1 MLYEMMHVGAM
12 GTRWGWG
19 WGWGR
24 GSHLG
29 LQSMMMAAIS
39 APPGVLGALATA
51 TPKTHREL
59 PLSSSWTEQEI

>member
-1 MLYEMMHVGAM
+1 MMHVGAM

-19 WGWGR
+19 R
-24 GSHLG
+24 VSHLG

-39 APPGVLGALATA
+39 APLGVLGAVATA
-51 TPKTHREL
+51 TTKTHRGL